1 MVKIPFKIDVAR
13 SFETMTYFYYSERCQ
28 SSEVRNQGTD
38 AQIKF

>member
-13 SFETMTYFYYSERCQ
+13 SSETMTHFYYSERCR
-28 SSEVRNQGTD
+28 SSEGRNQHSD